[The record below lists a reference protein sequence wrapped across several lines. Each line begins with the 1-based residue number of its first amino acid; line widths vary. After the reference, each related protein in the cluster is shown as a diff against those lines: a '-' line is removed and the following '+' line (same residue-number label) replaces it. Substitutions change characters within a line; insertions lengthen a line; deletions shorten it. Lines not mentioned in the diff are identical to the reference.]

1 MYPEKRK
8 RIDVYLVNELFNRII
23 STANTM
29 RRRQKFN
36 GYRYK
41 SYPQLIRGSK
51 TDETPFKNQLFPIRQ
66 DTNSE
71 FEYKFTFFLFLQI
84 PLETEETHCEV
95 DLEVRINP
103 NVDFPS
109 LTIGLEIRISPSQTE
124 YYSFDW
130 EDFFHNGKSIDD
142 ILYDFEHSFLE
153 VPPILISL
161 KGSPPVVA
169 MICMKKRLFEQCYEI
184 LRDHNLDII
193 EKRLTAAMMFS
204 HYDKSFDLFSLIS
217 NMSEDS
223 RSKDL
228 IMEEPWPDFK
238 NTIEQDLRRFRER
251 EIDERM
257 DYEDTISASFQR
269 ANSMVSK
276 AWS

>member
-1 MYPEKRK
+1 MYSVKRK
-8 RIDVYLVNELFNRII
+8 RIDVHIVNELFSRIQ
-23 STANTM
+23 STVETL
-29 RRRQKFN
+29 RRNQKFN
-36 GYRYK
+36 GYRFK
-41 SYPQLIRGSK
+41 SYPQLIRGSE
-51 TDETPFKNQLFPIRQ
+51 TDEIPFKNQLFPITQ

-71 FEYKFTFFLFLQI
+71 FEYKFTFFLFLQT
-84 PLETEETHCEV
+84 PLETEKNHCEV

-109 LTIGLEIRISPSQTE
+109 LTIGLELRISPSQTE

-130 EDFFHNGKSIDD
+130 EDFFHYGKSIDD

-153 VPPILISL
+153 VPPILLSL

-169 MICMKKRLFEQCYEI
+169 MNCMRKRLFEQCYEI

-204 HYDKSFDLFSLIS
+204 HYNKSFDLFSVIN
-217 NMSEDS
+217 NMSDDS
-223 RSKDL
+223 KSKDF
-228 IMEEPWPDFK
+228 IMEQPWPNFK
-238 NTIEQDLRRFRER
+238 NTIEHELRRFRER
-251 EIDERM
+251 EIDEHM
-257 DYEDTISASFQR
+257 DYEDIIKKSFER
-269 ANSMVSK
+269 GNSMVSK